1 MQVSAWGRGALLGAS
16 LVGLVGGGPAGAQ
29 PSPGAVTQPAAA
41 AVAPATP
48 LALPGPAAGGAPA
61 AAPPPAAPPAGD
73 EAFDAAVRTPGNE
86 RDHQVKRHYMW
97 SNERRHDL
105 FFADLQ
111 GLGGGYLGVGA
122 DQNYTLAAAAGSQ
135 VLWLIDLDG
144 AVVRVHH
151 LYSALVSEAATP
163 EALLALFEK
172 PALPTV
178 KAVLERRAA
187 GEAEA
192 LLELYQTY
200 RDDLRDHLQKQR
212 GRPHTWLGDDA
223 KYAAIRGLMQR
234 GRVVARLGDLNGSH
248 TVQQIAQAAR
258 AAGVPVRVI
267 YLSNAESWFRYG
279 HSFRHNLTALPLDER
294 GVVLRTVKSEIL
306 RYPTGDIWHYSAQ
319 RAQDFAAH
327 LRGRGYP
334 SVDTA
339 MLDAVEGSAR
349 GSSRIGFDE
358 ARALSPGERRREQER
373 REQLLARGLVTRPD
387 GNRESAAEL
396 DKDRRQRAARELAN
410 R

>member
-1 MQVSAWGRGALLGAS
+1 MAGGR
-16 LVGLVGGGPAGAQ
+16 AGAQ
-29 PSPGAVTQPAAA
+29 PDPGAAAPAAA
-41 AVAPATP
+41 ADPQ
-48 LALPGPAAGGAPA
+48 AAAAAPA
-61 AAPPPAAPPAGD
+61 APAPAALSD
-73 EAFDAAVRTPGNE
+73 EAFDAAVKQPGNE

-105 FFADLQ
+105 FFSDLQ

-151 LYSALVSEAATP
+151 LYSALLGEAETP
-163 EALLALFEK
+163 EALLALFDK

-178 KAVLERRAA
+178 KALLERRAA
-187 GEAEA
+187 GEAA
-192 LLELYQTY
+192 SLLELYQSY

-223 KYAAIRGLMQR
+223 KYAAIRGLARR
-234 GRVVARLGDLNGSH
+234 GRIVARLGDLNGSQ
-248 TVQQIAQAAR
+248 TVQQVAAAAR

-279 HSFRHNLTALPLDER
+279 HNFRRNLTALPLDER
-294 GVVLRTVKSEIL
+294 GVVLRTVKSEVL

-327 LRGRGYP
+327 LRGHGYP

-339 MLDAVEGSAR
+339 MLDAVEGAAR
-349 GSSRIGFDE
+349 GSSHIGFDDPPP
-358 ARALSPGERRREQER
+358 RALSALERRREKER

-396 DKDRRQRAARELAN
+396 DKDRKQRAARELAN
-410 R
+410 